1 MHMHAGNHIDVCVQ
15 LVHERVGTI
24 KNLCMYTC
32 GRGRASVYM
41 HTGASM
47 IALKC
52 THIDLGG

>member
-1 MHMHAGNHIDVCVQ
+1 MHAGNHIDVCVQ